1 MCCQFGIFVSKRE
14 ARGMI
19 KTGTA
24 EGVGLKAEVGF
35 GRTED
40 WTANEKVDQHTRLLK
55 LVNLSTVCFLLLS
68 ISYEDQSHGGPLS
81 MLVLR

>member
-1 MCCQFGIFVSKRE
+1 VCCQFGIFVSKRE

-40 WTANEKVDQHTRLLK
+40 WTANEKVDQHTRSACDLEICGL
-55 LVNLSTVCFLLLS
+55 
-68 ISYEDQSHGGPLS
+68 IIGA
-81 MLVLR
+81 MLVGQLEGIYDRQLSS